1 MYHVSHYINIHIII
15 ITIFISLDT
24 VLRIM
29 AEALVQKIVGV
40 SIGLFVAAIMLPVAI
55 VTLANVSWYSTNT
68 AVKTMVTILLP
79 VLAVI
84 GIALYFLHND

>member
-1 MYHVSHYINIHIII
+1 MDVSHYIHLQINIIATYICPDSV
-15 ITIFISLDT
+15 F
-24 VLRIM
+24 RYM

>member
-1 MYHVSHYINIHIII
+1 MYVTHYIHLHINIIATYICSDI
-15 ITIFISLDT
+15 LF
-24 VLRIM
+24 RIM